1 MASFEEI
8 FNKIDILW
16 IGENM
21 RLGHTGNLITR
32 TIKEWMED
40 DAMTYSAALAFY
52 FVLSL
57 PALLLFSVSTGSIFL
72 KSDQLQE
79 NIIEYMQGSVDQ
91 LIIDMINALFENT
104 PDASFLSLGA
114 LIGFLLLLW
123 TASNVFRQLKN
134 FLEKAWNIKPTEPN
148 TIKDFITDAIISFF
162 IVIGFGGLLVLSII
176 IEGALYAAS
185 MMFHEFFPFSL
196 SIAQYAGS
204 IASFLILILFFM
216 LVYRVLPDT
225 KLELKPVFV
234 GSLVTVILITIGKY
248 AMSLYFLYSNPVS
261 VYGAIGSTIGLFL
274 LIYYSSIMVTIGA
287 EFTKVYSE
295 S

>member
-1 MASFEEI
+1 M
-8 FNKIDILW
+8 KV
-16 IGENM
+16 
-21 RLGHTGNLITR
+21 GHIGNLVTR
-32 TIKEWMED
+32 TVKEWMED

-57 PALLLFSVSTGSIFL
+57 PALLLFSVSIGSIFL
-72 KSDQLQE
+72 KSSQLQE
-79 NIIEYMQGSVDQ
+79 NIIDYMQGSVDQ
-91 LIIDMINALFENT
+91 SIIDMIIALFENT
-104 PDASFLSLGA
+104 PEINFLSLGA

-134 FLEKAWNIKPTEPN
+134 FLEKAWDIKPVESN
-148 TIKDFITDAIISFF
+148 TIKDFIKDAIVSFF
-162 IVIGFGGLLVLSII
+162 IVVGFGGLLMLSIV
-176 IEGALYAAS
+176 IEGILYAVS
-185 MMFHEFFPFSL
+185 RLFQGFFPFSP
-196 SIAQYAGS
+196 SIAQYTGS

-225 KLELKPVFV
+225 KLDMKPVFA

-248 AMSLYFLYSNPVS
+248 AMGIYFRYSDPVS

-274 LIYYSSIMVTIGA
+274 LIYYSSIMITIGA

-295 S
+295 SRAI

>member
-1 MASFEEI
+1 
-8 FNKIDILW
+8 
-16 IGENM
+16 M

-91 LIIDMINALFENT
+91 HVIDMINALFENT
-104 PDASFLSLGA
+104 PDANFLSLGA

-148 TIKDFITDAIISFF
+148 TIKDFTKDAIISFF

-185 MMFHEFFPFSL
+185 RMFHEFFPFSPL
-196 SIAQYAGS
+196 IAQYAGS

-225 KLELKPVFV
+225 KLDMKPVFV

-274 LIYYSSIMVTIGA
+274 LIYYSSIMITIGA

>member
-1 MASFEEI
+1 M
-8 FNKIDILW
+8 KV
-16 IGENM
+16 
-21 RLGHTGNLITR
+21 GHIGNLVTR
-32 TIKEWMED
+32 TVKEWMED

-57 PALLLFSVSTGSIFL
+57 PALLLFSVSIGSIFL
-72 KSDQLQE
+72 KSSQLQE
-79 NIIEYMQGSVDQ
+79 NIIDYMQGSVDQ
-91 LIIDMINALFENT
+91 SIIDMIIALFENT
-104 PDASFLSLGA
+104 PEINFLSLGA

-134 FLEKAWNIKPTEPN
+134 FLEKAWDIEPVESN
-148 TIKDFITDAIISFF
+148 TIKDFIQDAIVSFF
-162 IVIGFGGLLVLSII
+162 IVVGFGGLLMLSIV
-176 IEGALYAAS
+176 IEGILYAAS
-185 MMFHEFFPFSL
+185 RLFQGFFPFSP
-196 SIAQYAGS
+196 SIAQYTGS

-225 KLELKPVFV
+225 KLDMKPVFA

-248 AMSLYFLYSNPVS
+248 AMGIYFRYSDPVS

-274 LIYYSSIMVTIGA
+274 LIYYSSIMITIGA

-295 S
+295 SRAI

>member
-1 MASFEEI
+1 M
-8 FNKIDILW
+8 K
-16 IGENM
+16 
-21 RLGHTGNLITR
+21 LGHTGNLIIGTV
-32 TIKEWMED
+32 KEWMED

-57 PALLLFSVSTGSIFL
+57 PALLLFTVSIGSIFL
-72 KSDQLQE
+72 KSSQLQE
-79 NIIEYMQGSVDQ
+79 NIIDYMQGSVDQ
-91 LIIDMINALFENT
+91 SIIDMISALFENT
-104 PDASFLSLGA
+104 PEVNFLSLGA

-134 FLEKAWNIKPTEPN
+134 FLEKAWDIEPEESN
-148 TIKDFITDAIISFF
+148 TIKDFIKDAIVSFF
-162 IVIGFGGLLVLSII
+162 IVVGFGGLLMLSII
-176 IEGALYAAS
+176 IEGILYAAS
-185 MMFHEFFPFSL
+185 RLFQGFFPFSP
-196 SIAQYAGS
+196 SIAQYTGS

-225 KLELKPVFV
+225 KLDMKPVFA

-248 AMSLYFLYSNPVS
+248 AMGIYFRYSDPVS

-274 LIYYSSIMVTIGA
+274 LIYYSSIMITIGA

-295 S
+295 SRAV